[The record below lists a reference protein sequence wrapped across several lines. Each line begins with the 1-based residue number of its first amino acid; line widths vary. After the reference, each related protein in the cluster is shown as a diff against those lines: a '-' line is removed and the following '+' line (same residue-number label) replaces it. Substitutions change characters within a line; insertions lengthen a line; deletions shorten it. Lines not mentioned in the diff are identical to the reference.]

1 MTASKEMVGIAKSQP
16 RNNQSQCLHLPPNYV
31 TTGGKAGRASNSPP
45 PPPPTPPL
53 AQGLD
58 PPLITTIFSVVE

>member
-16 RNNQSQCLHLPPNYV
+16 RKNQSQCLHLPQNYV
-31 TTGGKAGRASNSPP
+31 TTGEKSRQGKQL
-45 PPPPTPPL
+45 PPPTPPL